1 MKKPK
6 KRTRRKRK
14 NVKPVLVIGH
24 ILLWGWISQ
33 ILCLFSIQ
41 TAEVSLLRCT
51 FLNLFSHTIYLCF
64 NYPGSKMNRSD
75 FGIQIYRAGTSIVQ
89 HFCQTATFALSLL
102 LLSRISFFV
111 IWANVYKCRM
121 ALLSSWFSPRRI
133 RICISIS
140 FIWFRTSSRVLSKK

>member
-14 NVKPVLVIGH
+14 NVKAVLVIGH

-41 TAEVSLLRCT
+41 TAEVSLLKCT

-64 NYPGSKMNRSD
+64 NYLGSKMNRSD

-89 HFCQTATFALSLL
+89 HFCQTVNLRVEFAAAIPNLL
-102 LLSRISFFV
+102 LRDLGQ
-111 IWANVYKCRM
+111 
-121 ALLSSWFSPRRI
+121 
-133 RICISIS
+133 CIQMSHGP
-140 FIWFRTSSRVLSKK
+140 FELMVLPTQNSNLHLHFLHMI